1 MHTGVG
7 QFWNVPVDISPYEGP
22 TPDDSSYYLVM
33 VTPPSGKPRQFVG
46 DLHPQSW
53 DLSLMPCIY
62 AGNSQG
68 GTLGEFRDDNDP
80 VIEGH
85 YSEYVVADLFAT
97 QFKYSQFNN

>member
-1 MHTGVG
+1 M
-7 QFWNVPVDISPYEGP
+7 DISPYEGP

-33 VTPPSGKPRQFVG
+33 VTPPNGKPRQFVG
-46 DLHPQSW
+46 DLYPQAW
-53 DLSLMPCIY
+53 DLSPVPCIY

-68 GTLGEFRDDNDP
+68 GTLGEFGDANDP